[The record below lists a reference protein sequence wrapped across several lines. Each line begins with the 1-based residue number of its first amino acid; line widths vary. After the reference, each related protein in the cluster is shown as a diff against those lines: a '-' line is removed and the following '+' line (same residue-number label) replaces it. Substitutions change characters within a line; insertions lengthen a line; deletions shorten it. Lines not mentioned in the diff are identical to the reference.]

1 MKSTEIEE
9 KVKALFKNFDREKFI
24 YDLLRAYGIS
34 KTSITRLQ
42 KGDFNLSKNEGEILY
57 KKKLLFKETDSDQL
71 LAIIDDLSK
80 EENLKHNPRFVV
92 VTNFKELVA
101 KDTRTGKNL
110 DIALKD
116 LPRNSNFF
124 LPWANQEVYTA
135 RNEDEADRKAAYQMA
150 KLYDILISENP
161 EVADDYGH
169 NLNVFFSRLL
179 FCFFAED
186 TDIFPVEGMFTNAL
200 MQHTQKDGSDVHIFL
215 KRLFK
220 ILNTKD
226 SSNESEPFNKFP
238 YVNGGLFKDDIVL
251 PKFNAEARRIIEECG
266 DLDWKEIN
274 PDIFGSMIQAVVHP
288 GERGN
293 LGMHYT
299 SVPNIM
305 KVIEPLFLNQLY
317 EQLEKAK
324 GNAKKLRKLITRI
337 GKIKIFDPACGS
349 GNFLIIAYK
358 ELRRL
363 EIAIWQEIDY
373 LKRQEDYYVAETVFT
388 NIQLT
393 QFYGIEIDDFA
404 HEIAMLSLWLAEHQM
419 NKYFEQEL
427 EMGKALPIL
436 PLKMAGKIIRGNATR
451 LEWELVCPKADNDEI
466 YLLGNPP
473 YLGARLQNKDQKADM
488 QLVFQNLKGYNNI
501 DYIACWF
508 YKGGNYI
515 QKVNA
520 QLAFVSTNSICQG
533 EQVALLWPHILS
545 DEIEIGF
552 AAQSFRWTNNAKGN
566 AGVTV
571 IIVSL
576 RNTSNS
582 DKFIFIEGIQKKA
595 KDISPYLIEG
605 KTKYVR
611 SRSKPLSNLPE
622 VSFGSMAND
631 GGHLLISSAEKK
643 LLIESDPK
651 IEKFIKNLIGAH
663 EFIKG
668 TEKYCLWIEDN
679 NKEEA
684 YAIPLI
690 KKKIDAVEE
699 LRRLSKRKAT
709 QKLSAVS
716 HSFGEIRHLNTD
728 SILIPR
734 HSSET
739 RKYIPLGFFDN
750 STIIADS
757 ALAIYKAKPW
767 IFGLISSRMHMAW
780 VRAIGGQLETRL
792 RYSAKLCYNTF
803 PFPDVSVKEKERINL
818 YVFSVLEERENHP
831 EKTMAQ
837 LYDPD
842 KMPKGLRQ
850 AHKDLD
856 EAIERCYRLKPFEND
871 TERLEYLF
879 KEYEEMI
886 NKNTLLEKEKKVRK
900 KRE

>member
-9 KVKALFKNFDREKFI
+9 KVKTLFQNFDRENFI

-57 KKKLLFKETDSDQL
+57 KKKLLFKETDSEQL

-80 EENLKHNPRFVV
+80 GENLKHNPRFVV
-92 VTNFKELVA
+92 VTNYKELVA

-110 DIALKD
+110 DIAFND
-116 LPRNSNFF
+116 LPKNFSFF
-124 LPWANQEVYTA
+124 LPWAGQEVYA
-135 RNEDEADRKAAYQMA
+135 AKNENEADRKASYRMA
-150 KLYDILISENP
+150 KLYDILVTENP
-161 EVADDYGH
+161 EVTEDYGH

-186 TDIFPVEGMFTNAL
+186 TEIFPVEGIFTNTL
-200 MQHTQKDGSDVHIFL
+200 MQHTQKDGSDVHLFL

-226 SSNESEPFNKFP
+226 NSNEPEPFSEFP
-238 YVNGGLFKDDIVL
+238 YVNGGLFKDEIVL

-305 KVIEPLFLNQLY
+305 KVIEPLFLNELY
-317 EQLEKAK
+317 EELEKAK
-324 GNAKKLRKLITRI
+324 GNAKKLRRLITRI
-337 GKIKIFDPACGS
+337 SKLKIFDPACGS

-358 ELRRL
+358 ELRKL
-363 EIAIWQEIDY
+363 EIEIWKEILEEEKQQSLIY
-373 LKRQEDYYVAETVFT
+373 SEIK
-388 NIQLT
+388 LT

-436 PLKMAGKIIRGNATR
+436 PLKSAGQIIRENATR
-451 LEWELVCPKADNDEI
+451 IDWDEICPKKEDDEI

-473 YLGARLQNKDQKADM
+473 YLGARLQDKEQKEDM
-488 QLVFQNLKGYNNI
+488 KFVFKNLRGYNNM

-508 YKGGNYI
+508 YKGANYI
-515 QKVNA
+515 KNVNA
-520 QLAFVSTNSICQG
+520 QLAFVSTNSVCQG
-533 EQVALLWPHILS
+533 EQVSLLWLHILS
-545 DEIEIGF
+545 DKIEIGF
-552 AAQSFRWTNNAKGN
+552 AAQSFKWTNNAKGN
-566 AGVTV
+566 AGVIV
-571 IIVSL
+571 IVVSL
-576 RNTSNS
+576 RNSSNAE
-582 DKFIFIEGIQKKA
+582 KFIFIDGLQKKA
-595 KDISPYLIEG
+595 KNINAYLVEG
-605 KTKYVR
+605 KSIFIHPRNT
-611 SRSKPLSNLPE
+611 PLSEIPAM
-622 VSFGSMAND
+622 SFGNMPND
-631 GGHLLISSAEKK
+631 GGHLTLSEEDKESLIKSEPLAKPFVKK
-643 LLIESDPK
+643 M
-651 IEKFIKNLIGAH
+651 IGAL
-663 EFIKG
+663 EFLRGK
-668 TEKYCLWIEDN
+668 ERYCLWIEDRHI
-679 NKEEA
+679 ELAESISPIA
-684 YAIPLI
+684 ERIG
-690 KKKIDAVEE
+690 AVRN
-699 LRRLSKRKAT
+699 LRNQSKRKAT
-709 QKLSAVS
+709 QVLSSRS
-716 HSFGEIRHLNTD
+716 HSFGEIRHKNFD

-734 HSSET
+734 HTSE
-739 RKYIPLGFFDN
+739 RRPYIPIGLFN
-750 STIIADS
+750 QETIIADS
-757 ALAIYKAKPW
+757 ALAIYQIEPW
-767 IFGLISSRMHMAW
+767 NFGMIASRMHMVWIKA
-780 VRAIGGQLETRL
+780 VGGKLKNDY

-803 PFPDVSVKEKERINL
+803 PFPDISSKEKERINL
-818 YVFSVLEERENHP
+818 HVFSVLEEREKHP

-842 KMPKGLRQ
+842 KMPAGLRR
-850 AHKDLD
+850 AHRDLD
-856 EAIERCYRLKPFEND
+856 EAIERCYRLKPFETD

-879 KEYEEMI
+879 KEYEKMI
-886 NKNTLLEKEKKVRK
+886 NKNTLLEKGKK
-900 KRE
+900 KRKVK

>member
-9 KVKALFKNFDREKFI
+9 KVKALFQNFDRKNFI

-92 VTNFKELVA
+92 VTNYKELVA

-110 DIALKD
+110 DIALND
-116 LPRNSNFF
+116 LPKNFSFF
-124 LPWANQEVYTA
+124 LPWAGQEVYA
-135 RNEDEADRKAAYQMA
+135 AKNENEADRKASYRMA
-150 KLYDILISENP
+150 KLYDILVTENP
-161 EVADDYGH
+161 EVAEDYGH

-200 MQHTQKDGSDVHIFL
+200 MQHTQQDGSDVHLFL
-215 KRLFK
+215 KRLFN

-226 SSNESEPFNKFP
+226 NSNEPEPYSEFP
-238 YVNGGLFKDDIVL
+238 YVNGGLFKDEIVL

-305 KVIEPLFLNQLY
+305 KVIEPLFLNELY
-317 EQLEKAK
+317 NELEKAK

-337 GKIKIFDPACGS
+337 SKLKIFDPACGS
-349 GNFLIIAYK
+349 GNFLIITYK
-358 ELRRL
+358 ELRKL
-363 EIAIWQEIDY
+363 EIEIWQEILEKEKQQSFIY
-373 LKRQEDYYVAETVFT
+373 SEIK
-388 NIQLT
+388 LT

-427 EMGKALPIL
+427 ELGKALPIL
-436 PLKMAGKIIRGNATR
+436 PLKVAGKIVHGNAIR
-451 LEWELVCPKADNDEI
+451 LDWEEICPKNGDNEI

-473 YLGARLQNKDQKADM
+473 YLGSRNQDQEQKEDLKLLFNKDYKS
-488 QLVFQNLKGYNNI
+488 L
-501 DYIACWF
+501 DYVIAWF
-508 YKGGNYI
+508 YKGANYI
-515 QKVNA
+515 KGFNA
-520 QLAFVSTNSICQG
+520 QLALVSTNSICQG
-533 EQVALLWPHILS
+533 DLVAKTWPRILTE
-545 DEIEIGF
+545 DLEIGF
-552 AAQSFRWTNNAKGN
+552 AYQSFKWSNSAKGN

-571 IIVSL
+571 VIVSL
-576 RNTSNS
+576 RNKSSENKYLFIGNS
-582 DKFIFIEGIQKKA
+582 KHHVKNIN
-595 KDISPYLIEG
+595 PYLVEG
-605 KTKYVR
+605 KNVIVEGTM
-611 SRSKPLSNLPE
+611 SPISNFPKLT
-622 VSFGSMAND
+622 FGNMPND
-631 GGHLLISSAEKK
+631 GGNLILDEMQKDT
-643 LLIESDPK
+643 LIKTYPSTK
-651 IEKFIKNLIGAH
+651 KFIKEFIGAH
-663 EFIKG
+663 DFLNGKKRWCLKIEDYDLEEADSVPEIKKRLNHISEKRSKS
-668 TEKYCLWIEDN
+668 TEKSTR
-679 NKEEA
+679 
-684 YAIPLI
+684 
-690 KKKIDAVEE
+690 E
-699 LRRLSKRKAT
+699 LAKNPNHFYFFS
-709 QKLSAVS
+709 
-716 HSFGEIRHLNTD
+716 HLNSD
-728 SILIPR
+728 SILVPR
-734 HSSET
+734 HSSE
-739 RKYIPLGFFDN
+739 RRIYIPIGLFDSN
-750 STIIADS
+750 TIIADS
-757 ALAIYKAKPW
+757 ALAIYNAKPW
-767 IFGLISSRMHMAW
+767 IFGVISSKMHMTW
-780 VRAIGGQLETRL
+780 VRAVGGKLKTDY
-792 RYSAKLCYNTF
+792 RYSGKLCYNTF
-803 PFPDVSVKEKERINL
+803 PFPDVSLKEKEKINL
-818 YVFSVLEERENHP
+818 HVLSVLEEREKHP

-842 KMPKGLRQ
+842 KMPAGLRQ
-850 AHKDLD
+850 AHKELD

-879 KEYEEMI
+879 KEYEKMV
-886 NKNTLLEKEKKVRK
+886 KMK
-900 KRE
+900 